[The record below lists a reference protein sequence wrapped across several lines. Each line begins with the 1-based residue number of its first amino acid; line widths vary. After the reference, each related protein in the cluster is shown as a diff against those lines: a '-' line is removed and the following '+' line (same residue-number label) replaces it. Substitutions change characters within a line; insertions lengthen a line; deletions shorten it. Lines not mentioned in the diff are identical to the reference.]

1 MTPNTEPNGITPS
14 VPGLAVLRHVG
25 NGAGS
30 VVFEA
35 RDERTGERL
44 AVKSVTR
51 NIVVEIQK
59 HAPSPE
65 FGGNIA
71 KMVKVYVSQVRNE
84 WRLGQ
89 HLTNLA
95 GGHIGIPRM
104 HRLHVERDF
113 LARTTG
119 IHLVMDFAA
128 GRNLRKGCD
137 HSIAE
142 IVSIYRQAAD
152 ILRFMHQ
159 NNVVHA
165 DMKPHHIIVA
175 DDGRVQLLDLG
186 LACKRHG
193 HAAQVVGSPHYMAP
207 EQLVGAGVDE
217 RTDVFGLGATMF
229 WTLTGRTIRPTVGG
243 SAAGIMDF
251 QLETFETS
259 VRDHNPA
266 VPPALE
272 DIVLRSCAL
281 SRNARLS
288 LSEVIARLDRLA
300 ASPPPSEA
308 PDSP

>member
-1 MTPNTEPNGITPS
+1 MATAPKTDSI
-14 VPGLAVLRHVG
+14 VPTIRGLTIVGQVG

-35 RDERTGERL
+35 TDDRTGERL

-71 KMVKVYVSQVRNE
+71 KMVSVYVSQVRNE
-84 WRLGQ
+84 WHLGH

-95 GGHIGIPRM
+95 GGHVGIPRM
-104 HRLHVERDF
+104 HHLHVERDF
-113 LARTTG
+113 FARTRG
-119 IHLVMDFAA
+119 IHLVMDFAT
-128 GRNLRKGCD
+128 GRNLRKGHD
-137 HSIAE
+137 YSMAE
-142 IVSIYRQAAD
+142 IVNIYRQAAD

-159 NNVVHA
+159 HNVVHA
-165 DMKPHHIIVA
+165 DMKPHHIIVD
-175 DDGRVQLLDLG
+175 DDGTVQLLDLG

-229 WTLTGRTIRPTVGG
+229 WALARRTVRPTVAGG
-243 SAAGIMDF
+243 TAGVLDF
-251 QLETFETS
+251 QMKTFETS
-259 VRDHNPA
+259 VREHNPD

-272 DIVLRSCAL
+272 DIVLRSCAP
-281 SRNARLS
+281 SRKARLS

-300 ASPPPSEA
+300 TQL
-308 PDSP
+308 DSA

>member
-1 MTPNTEPNGITPS
+1 MAAESNKGDIIPDLR
-14 VPGLAVLRHVG
+14 GLTVVRQVG

-35 RDERTGERL
+35 KDDLSGEHV

-51 NIVVEIQK
+51 AIVIEIQE

-71 KMVKVYVSQVRNE
+71 QMVRVYVSQVRNE
-84 WRLGQ
+84 WRLG
-89 HLTNLA
+89 HRLTNLA
-95 GGHIGIPRM
+95 GGHVGIPRM
-104 HRLHVERDF
+104 RELVVERDF
-113 LARTTG
+113 FARTRG

-128 GRNLRKGCD
+128 GRNLRKG
-137 HSIAE
+137 HNYSIAE
-142 IVSIYRQAAD
+142 IVDIYRKAAD

-175 DDGRVQLLDLG
+175 DDGKIQLLDLG

-229 WTLTGRTIRPTVGG
+229 WALTGRTIRPTVAGG
-243 SAAGIMDF
+243 TAGVLDF
-251 QLETFETS
+251 QIKTFETS
-259 VRDHNPA
+259 VREHNPE

-272 DIVLRSCAL
+272 DIVLRSCAP
-281 SRNARLS
+281 SRSARLS
-288 LSEVIARLDRLA
+288 LSEVITRLDRLTV
-300 ASPPPSEA
+300 SLGPSQTA
-308 PDSP
+308 